1 MENREALN
9 RILNEVDLA
18 TQAYEEAYSEAQQTS
33 SSAQKELK
41 ARIEQ
46 AEVKAKSEAEQIWNT
61 AQEKINQEITTMNE
75 QSEIEG
81 VLINANKKT
90 DEVAKKLLL
99 ALIEG

>member
-18 TQAYEEAYSEAQQTS
+18 TQAYEEAYSKAQQTS

-46 AEVKAKSEAEQIWNT
+46 AEVKAKSDAEQIWNT